1 MAEQTLDLKHLPK
14 TEAYEAL
21 TKQAHAVLLGLS
33 DEIAAMATLSCMM
46 FHAFAPLWAG
56 FYRVVSPGA
65 LLRIGPYQ
73 GTLGC
78 LEIPFGKG
86 VCGAV
91 AADRRT
97 RFVRDVHN
105 FEGHISCD
113 ARARSEIVVPVM
125 NMAGDLIA
133 VFDVDSERIG
143 AFDETD
149 AQGLESLMRWFSV
162 NV

>member
-14 TEAYEAL
+14 REAYETL
-21 TKQAHAVLLGLS
+21 TAHANAVLLGIS
-33 DEIAAMATLSCMM
+33 DEVAAMATLSCMM

-56 FYRVVSPGA
+56 FYRVVTPGA

-91 AADRRT
+91 ARERKT
-97 RFVRDVHN
+97 RVVRDVHA

-113 ARARSEIVVPVM
+113 ARSRSEIVVPVT
-125 NMAGDLIA
+125 NSAGELIA
-133 VFDVDSERIG
+133 VFDVDSEHIG
-143 AFDETD
+143 AFDEAD
-149 AQGLESLMRWFSV
+149 AQGLEDLMRWFSV
-162 NV
+162 NA